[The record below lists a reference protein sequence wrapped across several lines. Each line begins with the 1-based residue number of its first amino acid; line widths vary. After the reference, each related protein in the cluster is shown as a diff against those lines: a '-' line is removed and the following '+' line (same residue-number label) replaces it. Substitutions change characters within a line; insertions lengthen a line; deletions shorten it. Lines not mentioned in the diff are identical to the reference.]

1 MTTTPKIGLSP
12 KRSTL
17 NREPGRSSAMGR
29 VVPSSMRTR
38 ASDKRHWLGGKAPG
52 SYTVVSASEAM
63 LDDAGQDEPAYSSS
77 LYTPILNRNPLAKCW
92 ALAGLSRGVHSLL
105 MRPWCG
111 AAFARDTTSSA
122 CCPVFKPP
130 SMGTRT
136 PLSAHQH

>member
-29 VVPSSMRTR
+29 VVPSSMRAR

-77 LYTPILNRNPLAKCW
+77 LYTPNIEQESSCQMLGIGRPVP
-92 ALAGLSRGVHSLL
+92 RG
-105 MRPWCG
+105 
-111 AAFARDTTSSA
+111 AFIADA
-122 CCPVFKPP
+122 
-130 SMGTRT
+130 SMVWRRFR
-136 PLSAHQH
+136 